1 MIAILSV
8 ISIFIAIVGALT
20 FHEASYSAA
29 VKRDYEGLWRSTIM
43 LLVGVFCI
51 VFFLG
56 DITSALA
63 ATALTTIV
71 EFVAHSIISYTSI
84 QSHSFNNGK
93 LQRNELPENG
103 GETVGRRTPASS
115 RNQSLLHS
123 QQPAKGEADINE

>member
-93 LQRNELPENG
+93 QQRNELPKNG
-103 GETVGRRTPASS
+103 GKTGRQKNPSKLEEESDPAV
-115 RNQSLLHS
+115 
-123 QQPAKGEADINE
+123 